1 MISQRSDYTFKHN
14 RSLGRH
20 GWLRLT
26 PAYSVKLV
34 REIIEDL
41 PDGCRILDPFSGTAT
56 TGVAAAE
63 FGHSSILFDI
73 NPFLVWL
80 GNTKLA
86 NIDKTQTAA
95 LRAALASIASK
106 AAKVSSKNLWIPPL
120 KNIERWWSEDTL
132 EGLARLRCAIVDE
145 IGLPLD
151 SESFSI
157 LWIAFAR
164 IVIEHSAA
172 AFNHV
177 SVSFHDDTESHSLSE
192 IVLAFESYAE
202 TFIADASTPLQAQG
216 RVVLHDSSTAFS
228 DGEGFDALVT
238 SPPYP
243 NRISYIRELRP
254 YMFWLGFLTEAR
266 EAGELDWQAIGGTWG
281 IATSRL
287 TTWEPT
293 HDISMQSLSK
303 TIDGIASS
311 EGKNGALLSL
321 YVKKYFYDMDRHIES
336 SRAILKSGAEVHYII
351 GNSTFYGVHVDT
363 SVLYEEALRAHGF
376 KNVETRV
383 IRKRNSKKEL
393 FEYCT
398 SATLDGLLQSKRKPR
413 VPHVEEPT
421 MTQLRL
427 LEQPTEY
434 KTKKKANK
442 TSLLTPDPLP
452 VQAAI
457 VVKTSYRRRGR
468 APGQA

>member
-34 REIIEDL
+34 REIIDEL
-41 PDGCRILDPFSGTAT
+41 PDGSRILDPFSGTAT

-63 FGHSSILFDI
+63 FAHTSILFDI

-86 NIDKTQTAA
+86 NFDKQQTAA
-95 LRAALASIASK
+95 LRAAVASIANKASK
-106 AAKVSSKNLWIPPL
+106 ISTVDLWIPPL
-120 KNIERWWSEDTL
+120 KNIERWWSVDTL
-132 EGLARLRCAIVDE
+132 DGLARLRCAIQDE
-145 IGLPLD
+145 IGSPLD
-151 SESFSI
+151 SGSFAL

-177 SVSFHDDTESHSLSE
+177 SVSFHDDTEAHSLGE
-192 IVLAFESYAE
+192 IILAFESFAE
-202 TFIADASTPLQAQG
+202 TFISDASTPLLAQG
-216 RVVLHDSSTAFS
+216 EVVLHDSATPFDDS
-228 DGEGFDALVT
+228 EGFDALLT

-287 TTWEPT
+287 TTWKP
-293 HDISMQSLSK
+293 DRDCSMRSLAK
-303 TIDGIASS
+303 TIDEIASS
-311 EGKNGALLSL
+311 DGKNGELLSL
-321 YVKKYFYDMDRHIES
+321 YVKKYFYDMDRHIQNA
-336 SRAILKSGAEVHYII
+336 RTLLKPCAEVHYII

-363 SVLYEEALRAHGF
+363 AVLYEEALRAHGF
-376 KNVETRV
+376 KNVESRI

-398 SATLDGLLQSKRKPR
+398 SATLGGAVRPKRVRFEAPDD
-413 VPHVEEPT
+413 EPKE
-421 MTQLRL
+421 TQLRL
-427 LEQPTEY
+427 LEKRGRY
-434 KTKKKANK
+434 KTNGANN
-442 TSLLTPDPLP
+442 
-452 VQAAI
+452 
-457 VVKTSYRRRGR
+457 
-468 APGQA
+468 

>member
-14 RSLGRH
+14 RSFGRH

-34 REIIEDL
+34 REIISDL
-41 PDGCRILDPFSGTAT
+41 PDGCSILDPFSGTAT

-63 FGHSSILFDI
+63 LGHSSLLFDI

-80 GNTKLA
+80 GNAKLA
-86 NIDKTQTAA
+86 NLDADQAAA
-95 LRAALASIASK
+95 LRAAVATISAK
-106 AAKVSSKNLWIPPL
+106 ATEPNSDNLWLPLL

-132 EGLARLRCAIVDE
+132 DGLSRLRAAILDE
-145 IGLPLD
+145 IGEPLE
-151 SESFSI
+151 SGSFSL

-177 SVSFHDDTESHSLSE
+177 SVSFHDDTQAHSLQE
-192 IVLAFESYAE
+192 IVLAFESFAE
-202 TFIADASTPLQAQG
+202 TIIVDASTPLTAKG
-216 RVVLHDSSTAFS
+216 EVVLHDSSTAYA
-228 DGEGFDALVT
+228 DAGDFDALVT
-238 SPPYP
+238 SPPYS

-254 YMFWLGFLTEAR
+254 YMFWLGFLSEAR

-293 HDISMQSLSK
+293 HDCSMSSLAQ
-303 TIDGIASS
+303 TVDEIASS
-311 EGKNGALLSL
+311 DGKNGELLSL
-321 YVKKYFYDMDRHIES
+321 YVKKYYFDMDRHIEAARS
-336 SRAILKSGAEVHYII
+336 LLKPGAEVHYII

-363 SVLYEEALRAHGF
+363 PKLYEESLRAHGF
-376 KNVETRV
+376 KNVESRV

-398 SATLDGLLQSKRKPR
+398 SATLSEAARPKKTQLKDTYD
-413 VPHVEEPT
+413 ETPT
-421 MTQLRL
+421 ATQLRL
-427 LEQPTEY
+427 LEKQAYY
-434 KTKKKANK
+434 KTNGANN
-442 TSLLTPDPLP
+442 SN
-452 VQAAI
+452 AAD
-457 VVKTSYRRRGR
+457 G
-468 APGQA
+468 

>member
-34 REIIEDL
+34 REIIDEL
-41 PDGCRILDPFSGTAT
+41 PEGSRIVDPFSGTAT

-63 FGHSSILFDI
+63 FAHSSILFDI

-86 NIDKTQTAA
+86 NLDKKQMAA
-95 LRAALASIASK
+95 LRAAVASIAIK
-106 AAKVSSKNLWIPPL
+106 ATKASTEDLWIPPL

-132 EGLARLRCAIVDE
+132 DGLARLRSAILDE
-145 IGLPLD
+145 IGEPLD
-151 SESFSI
+151 SGSFAL
-157 LWIAFAR
+157 LWIVFAR

-177 SVSFHDDTESHSLSE
+177 SVSFHDDTVAHSIGE
-192 IVLAFESYAE
+192 IILAFESFAE
-202 TFIADASTPLQAQG
+202 TFIVDASTPLLAQG
-216 RVVLHDSSTAFS
+216 EVVLHDSSTPFG
-228 DGEGFDALVT
+228 DGERFDALVT

-266 EAGELDWQAIGGTWG
+266 EAGELDWKAIGGTWG

-287 TTWEPT
+287 TTWQPT
-293 HDISMQSLSK
+293 HDCSMHSLAK
-303 TIDGIASS
+303 TVDEIASS
-311 EGKNGALLSL
+311 DGKNGELLSL
-321 YVKKYFYDMDRHIES
+321 YVKKYFYDMDRHIEAA
-336 SRAILKSGAEVHYII
+336 RTLLKPGAEVHYII

-363 SVLYEEALRAHGF
+363 AALYEESLRAHGF
-376 KNVETRV
+376 KNVESRI

-398 SATLDGLLQSKRKPR
+398 SATLGNAVRARHKAIPSRQ
-413 VPHVEEPT
+413 EEPT
-421 MTQLRL
+421 LTQMRL
-427 LEQPTEY
+427 LEQPTKY
-434 KTKKKANK
+434 KTKKANK
-442 TSLLTPDPLP
+442 ARHATTTSRS
-452 VQAAI
+452 V
-457 VVKTSYRRRGR
+457 
-468 APGQA
+468 

>member
-34 REIIEDL
+34 REIIDEL
-41 PDGCRILDPFSGTAT
+41 PDKSRILDPFSGTAT

-63 FGHSSILFDI
+63 FAHSSILFDI

-86 NIDKTQTAA
+86 NLDKNQTTA
-95 LRAALASIASK
+95 LRAAVANIATKATKASTED
-106 AAKVSSKNLWIPPL
+106 LWIPPL
-120 KNIERWWSEDTL
+120 KNIERWWSRDTL
-132 EGLARLRCAIVDE
+132 DGLARLRSAILDE
-145 IGLPLD
+145 IGEPLD
-151 SESFSI
+151 SGSFAL

-164 IVIEHSAA
+164 IAIEHSAA

-177 SVSFHDDTESHSLSE
+177 SVSFHDDTEAHSLGE
-192 IVLAFESYAE
+192 IILAFESFAE
-202 TFIADASTPLQAQG
+202 TFIADASTPLLAQG
-216 RVVLHDSSTAFS
+216 EVLLHDSSTPF
-228 DGEGFDALVT
+228 DDVDRFDALVT

-287 TTWEPT
+287 MTWEPT
-293 HDISMQSLSK
+293 RVCSMHSLTR
-303 TIDGIASS
+303 TIDEIASS
-311 EGKNGALLSL
+311 DGKNGELLSL
-321 YVKKYFYDMDRHIES
+321 YVKKYFYDMDRHIEAV
-336 SRAILKSGAEVHYII
+336 RTLLKPGAEVHYII

-363 SVLYEEALRAHGF
+363 AVLYEEALRAHGF
-376 KNVETRV
+376 TNVESRI

-398 SATLDGLLQSKRKPR
+398 SATLGAVVRPKRVRYEAPDD
-413 VPHVEEPT
+413 EPQE
-421 MTQLRL
+421 TQLRF
-427 LEQPTEY
+427 LEKRVRY
-434 KTKKKANK
+434 KTNGANK
-442 TSLLTPDPLP
+442 AVHPTATRVTPH
-452 VQAAI
+452 A
-457 VVKTSYRRRGR
+457 
-468 APGQA
+468 